1 MAIANYFVLEELNR
15 FPAVLARNIEDC
27 IGAPPVCVIACT
39 FPHNPSP
46 FNVTATYQPKSKS
59 LLPKLLE

>member
-27 IGAPPVCVIACT
+27 IGAPLVCVIACA
-39 FPHNPSP
+39 FPHNPFPLQRDRHLSTKIKKP
-46 FNVTATYQPKSKS
+46 IAKAA
-59 LLPKLLE
+59 